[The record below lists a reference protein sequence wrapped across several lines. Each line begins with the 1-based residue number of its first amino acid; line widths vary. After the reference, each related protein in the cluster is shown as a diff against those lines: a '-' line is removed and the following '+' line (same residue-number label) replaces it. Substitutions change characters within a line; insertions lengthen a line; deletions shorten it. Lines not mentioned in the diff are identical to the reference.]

1 MAKVYVLQ
9 HHRVENLGTIAE
21 ALEGAAL
28 AWQYIR
34 VHEGHPVPREMKGAG
49 GLIVMGGPMAAYQ
62 ADRYPFLRDEMVL
75 IEQAVTEELPVLGVC
90 LGAQIV
96 AAALGAEVT
105 RNPAGKEIG
114 WYPVT
119 LSDAAQEDRLWRGV
133 APTITPFHWHGDIFE
148 LPAGAVSLASSEKTP
163 CQAFRYG
170 NSVYAL
176 QFHIE
181 VTPESVAA
189 MAAEW
194 PRELE
199 KEKISAAEMIGA
211 AAGHV
216 PELELL
222 SDAIFGR
229 WAGPIQKTL
238 R

>member
-96 AAALGAEVT
+96 AAALGAKVT

-119 LSDAAQEDRLWRGV
+119 LSDAALEDRLWRGV

-199 KEKISAAEMIGA
+199 KEEISAAEMIGA

>member
-96 AAALGAEVT
+96 AAALGAKVT

-119 LSDAAQEDRLWRGV
+119 LSDAALEDRLWRGV

-148 LPAGAVSLASSEKTP
+148 LPTGAVSLASSEKTP

-170 NSVYAL
+170 KSVYAL

-199 KEKISAAEMIGA
+199 KEEISAAEMIGA
-211 AAGHV
+211 AAGHI
-216 PELELL
+216 PQLELL

>member
-96 AAALGAEVT
+96 AAALGAKVT

-119 LSDAAQEDRLWRGV
+119 LSDAALEDRLWRGV

-199 KEKISAAEMIGA
+199 KEKISAAEMMGA

>member
-96 AAALGAEVT
+96 AAALGAKVT

-119 LSDAAQEDRLWRGV
+119 LSDAALEDRLWRGV

-148 LPAGAVSLASSEKTP
+148 LPTGAVSLASSEKTP

-170 NSVYAL
+170 KSVYAL

-199 KEKISAAEMIGA
+199 KEEISAAEMIGA